1 MAVRA
6 RGGKWQADFMVAGT
20 RYRETFDSEAD
31 AIRWEA
37 NAKASLMEGKPLP
50 PARNGRAE
58 GKTIATLGAL
68 LDYCEKNH
76 WEKLKRSL
84 AVSRINI
91 KQVRT
96 ALGDNRLLSEITRS
110 TADELVEFFLERG
123 NTPGTINRKLGI
135 LGKALSIG
143 AEIGLNV
150 RHFKMPHLKPG
161 GGRIRVI
168 ERHDEPRLLS
178 YFERINPDM
187 GAFTVLGLE
196 TGMRLGEMLMRS
208 SGRPSRTTTRPC
220 AWRRARRPHRTPGHP
235 ADAPRA
241 RRPGAPPRRPSGRR
255 RPAHLG
261 QGLHHAAG
269 GRPGEALPGPLGPH
283 AQRAEARRHRYPHHE
298 AHLRNEADPGWSS
311 RPRHH
316 EVDGMVEPGMVGRYG
331 KPNDEDLVRAM
342 EKLEDRRP
350 ALRVVGGE

>member
-135 LGKALSIG
+135 LGKALSLG

-168 ERHDEPRLLS
+168 ERHEEPRLLS
-178 YFERINPDM
+178 YFDRINPDM
-187 GAFTVLGLE
+187 GAFAVLGIE
-196 TGMRLGEMLMRS
+196 TGMRLGELLLLEWTSIADDYSAVRVEK
-208 SGRPSRTTTRPC
+208 GKTPAARRDIRLTRP
-220 AWRRARRPHRTPGHP
+220 ARAALVRL
-235 ADAPRA
+235 
-241 RRPGAPPRRPSGRR
+241 
-255 RPAHLG
+255 RPAHPDDVGPLTWAKG
-261 QGLHHAAG
+261 YTTQREVVL
-269 GRPGEALPGPLGPH
+269 GRPYRDLWD
-283 AQRAEARRHRYPHHE
+283 RM
-298 AHLRNEADPGWSS
+298 RNELKMDDVVLHTMRHTCATRLIQSGVQDRIIMKWMGWSS
-311 RPRHH
+311 SN
-316 EVDGMVEPGMVGRYG
+316 MVSRYG
-331 KPNDEDLVRAM
+331 HPDDEDLVRAM

-350 ALRVVGGE
+350 ALRVVGS